1 MPAFRTFIDTIPD
14 PQLDAAAFPDGGTPP
29 AACVSCHMGGEDSPD
44 SGVTPTEVVATQAM
58 DLRALDRDEKSAC
71 AQARQ
76 WIDFA
81 NRENSLLITN
91 PQGKG
96 NTQHPLKGVPS
107 NHPVVE
113 GIRKWVAAEQP

>member
-1 MPAFRTFIDTIPD
+1 MAQHGFVAQTGRS
-14 PQLDAAAFPDGGTPP
+14 ASVHPP
-29 AACVSCHMGGEDSPD
+29 ATGTSIGCVTG
-44 SGVTPTEVVATQAM
+44 PTEVVATQAM
-58 DLRALDRDEKSAC
+58 DLRALDRDEKAAC
-71 AQARQ
+71 AQAHQ
-76 WIDFA
+76 WIDFV